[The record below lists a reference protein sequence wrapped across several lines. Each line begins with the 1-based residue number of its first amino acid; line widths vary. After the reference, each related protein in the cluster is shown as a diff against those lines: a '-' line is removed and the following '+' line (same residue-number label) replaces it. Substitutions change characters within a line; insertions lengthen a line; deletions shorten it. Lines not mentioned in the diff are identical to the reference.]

1 MAKLKINKKAL
12 YKKTLEQALADEN
25 YESAA
30 AIRDLLPTIPD
41 DEIIEVDDEETPEK
55 TDEEECV

>member
-12 YKKTLEQALADEN
+12 YQKTLEQALEVEN

-30 AIRDLLPTIPD
+30 VIRDYLPTIPD
-41 DEIIEVDDEETPEK
+41 DEIIEVDDEEIPEK

>member
-12 YKKTLEQALADEN
+12 YAKTLEQALADEN

-30 AIRDLLPTIPD
+30 VIRDLLPTIPD
-41 DEIIEVDDEETPEK
+41 DEIIEVDDEETPKK

>member
-1 MAKLKINKKAL
+1 MTKLKLNKKAL

-30 AIRDLLPTIPD
+30 AIRDYLPTIPD
-41 DEIIEVDDEETPEK
+41 DEVIEVDDEETPEK